1 MELIGFQLTEYDIF
15 HLYTKEV
22 NRAMIVKLNNDYLM
36 WKNNSNKNN
45 MKRIL
50 FCISK
55 LRLNCLNIY
64 TNINKLFYSE
74 NPNYN
79 PIYYSIWTIFR
90 SMKLDS
96 LQIYYIDGFNYFVGT
111 KNSKKNLNKWKD
123 NLYKRHIGIYK
134 EKLNYI
140 KISNDIISL
149 VLKYINI
156 NPNKFKI
163 DTFIHKD

>member
-1 MELIGFQLTEYDIF
+1 MKLIGFELTEYDIF

-22 NRAMIVKLNNDYLM
+22 NKAMIEKLNNDYSE
-36 WKNNSNKNN
+36 WKQYHNSAN

-50 FCISK
+50 FCLSK

-64 TNINKLFYSE
+64 ININKLFYSE

-79 PIYYSIWTIFR
+79 PIYYSVWPVFSKI
-90 SMKLDS
+90 KLDS

-111 KNSKKNLNKWKD
+111 KNKNKNLKRWKD
-123 NLYKRHIGIYK
+123 NLYKKTIGIYK

-156 NPNKFKI
+156 NLNKFKI
-163 DTFIHKD
+163 SSFIHKD